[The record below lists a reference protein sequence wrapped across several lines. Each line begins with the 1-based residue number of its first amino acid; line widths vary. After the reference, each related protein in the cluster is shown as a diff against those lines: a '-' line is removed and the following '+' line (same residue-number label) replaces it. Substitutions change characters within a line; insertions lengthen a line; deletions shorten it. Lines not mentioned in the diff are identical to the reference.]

1 MNKKKQKRKSIL
13 NSALLVL
20 LVVSGIFTFAFNMFS
35 PIFAIFVEKIG
46 GSLTT
51 ASNASAIFLAVS
63 GILTFIASKYENK
76 MKEKELAI
84 IWSQVILGLGYLLY
98 FFCNGEAMLYLIQI
112 ILGIAEALYW
122 PAFHALYAAHTDS
135 SKSFTQWGVYDGL
148 AYIFPS
154 IGAALGG
161 WLVAAYGFGS
171 IFLVMAVLS
180 FLNAFF
186 ILFLPR
192 KIL

>member
-1 MNKKKQKRKSIL
+1 MNKNKQKQRSFL
-13 NSALLVL
+13 NIALIVL
-20 LVVSGIFTFAFNMFS
+20 LIVSGVFSFAFNMLS

-46 GSLTT
+46 GNLTT
-51 ASNASAIFLAVS
+51 ASNASAIFLAVY
-63 GILTFIASKYENK
+63 GLLTFIASKYENDL
-76 MKEKELAI
+76 KEKELAI

-98 FFCNGEAMLYLIQI
+98 FFCNGAAMLYLIQV

-135 SKSFTQWGVYDGL
+135 KKSFTQWGFYDGL
-148 AYIFPS
+148 AYLFPS
-154 IGAALGG
+154 VGAALGG

-171 IFLVMAVLS
+171 IFLVMAILS